1 MGLSTYTIKLRKF
14 YLGAFS
20 DNFSVFFFFF
30 FFSGDDIA
38 QFSLKNTHFYGNKMK
53 ISSNYHKNK
62 KNWNT

>member
-1 MGLSTYTIKLRKF
+1 MIISL
-14 YLGAFS
+14 
-20 DNFSVFFFFF
+20 FFFFF